1 MDLSSSILEIKG
13 IGKKIAE
20 KLNKASVFTVEDLLY
35 TLPIRY
41 EDGSVL
47 KDFAHADLDKPAT
60 YFVRLVEKKPRRYL
74 KKGLSMQTFVISD
87 GAREGEMTFFNM
99 PYLDKSLK
107 VGKDYY
113 IFGKPKF
120 FRNRL
125 SFSTPKFFDEAK
137 QKEALAVSPVYPVLG
152 GVGQKAMAKFV
163 QEALRDVFIPP
174 VVPRYLRMRYGLMTE
189 AEALK
194 VLHGPKQLDDA
205 KVALQSLIFSEF
217 LCFQLALG
225 RFHQSKSEA
234 GFSMEKTDLAEV
246 ILSKLPFELTEG
258 QKEAWK
264 DIQQDM
270 ASPNRMERLVQ
281 GDVGSGKTVLAFLAM
296 ATCVASGHQA
306 LFMAPTE
313 ILAKQHYE
321 EAFDL
326 FMPLG
331 VRVELLTGSTK
342 ESKKKIIRENFESG
356 ICDVIIGTHA
366 LFNEDL
372 KSDRIG
378 LTITDEQHR
387 FGVMQ
392 REALQEKQSKS
403 DRLIMTATPIPRSL
417 GIVMYG
423 NTKISSI
430 RTMPKGRKAVQTT
443 VINESGLKGAYDFM
457 ERFLK
462 SGQQIYVVCPLIEEN
477 PDFPLHAAEAVYKYF
492 SRDRF
497 KNYSVGLMH
506 GALSS
511 EEKNAVMEAFQKNKV
526 QILISTTVIEVGV
539 NVVNANLLFVYDADR
554 FGLATLHQ
562 LRGRVGRGDQAAY
575 CILHSANDSLKADE
589 RLRIMERSNDGFYI
603 AEEDMKLRGGGD
615 FFGTR
620 QSGTVEFR
628 VGDLFENMDI
638 MRYAKVEADA
648 ILEGG
653 HLNANEE
660 PDLLK
665 AVEAYEARTRGI

>member
-1 MDLSSSILEIKG
+1 
-13 IGKKIAE
+13 
-20 KLNKASVFTVEDLLY
+20 
-35 TLPIRY
+35 
-41 EDGSVL
+41 
-47 KDFAHADLDKPAT
+47 
-60 YFVRLVEKKPRRYL
+60 
-74 KKGLSMQTFVISD
+74 
-87 GAREGEMTFFNM
+87 
-99 PYLDKSLK
+99 
-107 VGKDYY
+107 
-113 IFGKPKF
+113 
-120 FRNRL
+120 
-125 SFSTPKFFDEAK
+125 
-137 QKEALAVSPVYPVLG
+137 
-152 GVGQKAMAKFV
+152 
-163 QEALRDVFIPP
+163 
-174 VVPRYLRMRYGLMTE
+174 
-189 AEALK
+189 
-194 VLHGPKQLDDA
+194 
-205 KVALQSLIFSEF
+205 
-217 LCFQLALG
+217 
-225 RFHQSKSEA
+225 
-234 GFSMEKTDLAEV
+234 
-246 ILSKLPFELTEG
+246 
-258 QKEAWK
+258 
-264 DIQQDM
+264 
-270 ASPNRMERLVQ
+270 
-281 GDVGSGKTVLAFLAM
+281 
-296 ATCVASGHQA
+296 
-306 LFMAPTE
+306 MAPTE

-492 SRDRF
+492 SEDRF
-497 KNYSVGLMH
+497 KNYSVGLIH

-511 EEKNAVMEAFQKNKV
+511 EEKNAVMEAFQKNEV

>member
-1 MDLSSSILEIKG
+1 MDRHSSILQIKG

-20 KLNKASVFTVEDLLY
+20 KLNKASIETVEDLIY
-35 TLPIRY
+35 TLPYRY
-41 EDGSVL
+41 DNGSEL
-47 KDFAHADLDKPAT
+47 RDFSNADFEKPAT
-60 YFVRLVEKKPRRYL
+60 YAVRLVEKRPRRYL
-74 KKGLSMQTFVISD
+74 KKGLSMQSYGITD
-87 GAREGEMTFFNM
+87 GTREATMTFFNM
-99 PYLDKSLK
+99 PFLDKSLI

-113 IFGKPKF
+113 IFGKPKL

-125 SFSTPKFFDEAK
+125 DFSTPKIFDESK
-137 QKEALAVSPVYPVLG
+137 RKEALAITPIYPLVSG
-152 GVGQKAMAKFV
+152 IGQKAMAKYIGEV
-163 QEALRDVFIPP
+163 LNQVDLPS
-174 VVPRYLRMRYGLMTE
+174 VVPAYLRTRYGLLPE
-189 AEALK
+189 KEALCK
-194 VLHGPKQLDDA
+194 LHAPKTLEEGNT
-205 KVALQSLIFSEF
+205 ALQSLIFSEF

-225 RFHQSKSEA
+225 RFHQNRSED
-234 GFSMEKTDLAEV
+234 GFSMKKTHLAED
-246 ILSKLPFELTEG
+246 ILAELPFQLTEG
-258 QKEAWK
+258 QQQAWK
-264 DIQQDM
+264 DIQRDM
-270 ASPNRMERLVQ
+270 ASEMRMERLVQ
-281 GDVGSGKTVLAFLAM
+281 GDVGSGKTVIAFLAM

-326 FMPLG
+326 FMPHG

-342 ESKKKIIRENFESG
+342 ESKKKTIRENFESG
-356 ICDVIIGTHA
+356 ICDIIIGTHA

-430 RTMPKGRKAVQTT
+430 RTMPKGRKAVETT
-443 VINESGLKGAYDFM
+443 VVDEAGLKNSYDFM
-457 ERFLK
+457 ESFLK

-477 PDFPLHAAEAVYKYF
+477 PDFPLHAAETVYDYF
-492 SRDRF
+492 SKDRF
-497 KNYSVGLMH
+497 KDYSVALIH
-506 GALSS
+506 GQLSA
-511 EEKNAVMEAFQKNKV
+511 EEKNQIMEAFQKNDV

-562 LRGRVGRGDQAAY
+562 LRGRVGRGDQKAY
-575 CILHSANDSLKADE
+575 CILHSDNKNLKSRQ
-589 RLRIMERSNDGFYI
+589 RLGIMERSNDGFYI

-620 QSGTVEFR
+620 QSGAVSFR

-648 ILEGG
+648 ILQGG
-653 HLNANEE
+653 HLNVRVE
-660 PDLLK
+660 PELLR
-665 AVEAYEARTRGI
+665 AVE

>member
-20 KLNKASVFTVEDLLY
+20 KLNKASLYTVEDLLY

-41 EDGSVL
+41 EDGSDL
-47 KDFAHADLDKPAT
+47 KNFTRADFDKPAT

-87 GAREGEMTFFNM
+87 GSREGEMTFFNM

-113 IFGKPKF
+113 IFGKPKL
-120 FRNRL
+120 FRNHL
-125 SFSTPKFFDEAK
+125 SFSAPKFFDETK
-137 QKEALAVSPVYPVLG
+137 RKEALAVSPVYPILG
-152 GVGQKAMAKFV
+152 GVGQKSTARFI
-163 QEALRDVFIPP
+163 QEALKDVFIPP
-174 VVPRYLRMRYGLMTE
+174 VVPEYLRVRYGLMTE
-189 AEALK
+189 AESLK
-194 VLHGPKQLDDA
+194 VLHGPKQISDA

-225 RFHQSKSEA
+225 RFHRSKSEA
-234 GFSMEKTDLAEV
+234 GFSMKKTDLAEV

-264 DIQQDM
+264 DIQRDM
-270 ASPNRMERLVQ
+270 ASANRMERLVQ
-281 GDVGSGKTVLAFLAM
+281 GDVGSGKTVLAFLAI

-366 LFNEDL
+366 LFNEGL

-443 VINESGLKGAYDFM
+443 VINESGLNGAYDFM

-477 PDFPLHAAEAVYKYF
+477 PDFPLHAAETVYKYF

-511 EEKNAVMEAFQKNKV
+511 EEKNAIMEAFQKNDV
-526 QILISTTVIEVGV
+526 QILVSTTVIEVGV

-589 RLRIMERSNDGFYI
+589 RLRIMECSNDGFYI

-620 QSGTVEFR
+620 QSGTVDFR

-648 ILEGG
+648 ILQGG

>member
-1 MDLSSSILEIKG
+1 MDRHSSILQIKG

-20 KLNKASVFTVEDLLY
+20 KLNKASIETVEDLIY
-35 TLPIRY
+35 TLPYRY
-41 EDGSVL
+41 DDGSAL
-47 KDFAHADLDKPAT
+47 RDFSHADFEKPAT
-60 YFVRLVEKKPRRYL
+60 YAVRLVEKRPRRYL
-74 KKGLSMQTFVISD
+74 KKGLSMQSYGITD
-87 GAREGEMTFFNM
+87 GTREATMTFFNM
-99 PYLDKSLK
+99 PFLDKSLI
-107 VGKDYY
+107 VGEDYY
-113 IFGKPKF
+113 IFGKPKL

-125 SFSTPKFFDEAK
+125 DFSTPKIFDESK
-137 QKEALAVSPVYPVLG
+137 RKEALAITPIYPLVSG
-152 GVGQKAMAKFV
+152 IGQKAMAKYIG
-163 QEALRDVFIPP
+163 EALNQVDLPS
-174 VVPRYLRMRYGLMTE
+174 VVPAYLRTRYGLLPE
-189 AEALK
+189 KEALCK
-194 VLHGPKQLDDA
+194 LHAPKTLEEGNT
-205 KVALQSLIFSEF
+205 ALQSLIFSEF

-225 RFHQSKSEA
+225 RFHQNRSED
-234 GFSMEKTDLAEV
+234 GFSMKMTHLAEE
-246 ILSKLPFELTEG
+246 ILSELPFQLTEG
-258 QKEAWK
+258 QEQAWK
-264 DIQQDM
+264 DIQRDM
-270 ASPNRMERLVQ
+270 ASETRMERLVQ
-281 GDVGSGKTVLAFLAM
+281 GDVGSGKTVIAFLAM

-326 FMPLG
+326 FMPHG

-342 ESKKKIIRENFESG
+342 ESKKKTIRDNFESG
-356 ICDVIIGTHA
+356 ICDIIIGTHA

-430 RTMPKGRKAVQTT
+430 RTMPKGRKAVETT
-443 VINESGLKGAYDFM
+443 VVDEAGLKNSYDFM
-457 ERFLK
+457 ESFLK

-477 PDFPLHAAEAVYKYF
+477 PDFPLHAAETVYDYF
-492 SRDRF
+492 SKDRF
-497 KNYSVGLMH
+497 KDYSVALIH
-506 GALSS
+506 GQLSA
-511 EEKNAVMEAFQKNKV
+511 EEKNQIMEAFQKNDV

-562 LRGRVGRGDQAAY
+562 LRGRVGRGDQKAY
-575 CILHSANDSLKADE
+575 CILHSDNKNLKSRQ
-589 RLRIMERSNDGFYI
+589 RLGIMERSNDGFYI

-620 QSGTVEFR
+620 QSGAVSFR

-648 ILEGG
+648 ILQGG
-653 HLNANEE
+653 HLNEREE
-660 PDLLK
+660 PELLR
-665 AVEAYEARTRGI
+665 AVEEYETRTLGI

>member
-1 MDLSSSILEIKG
+1 MDRHSSILQIKG

-20 KLNKASVFTVEDLLY
+20 KLNKASIETVEDLLY
-35 TLPIRY
+35 TLPYRY
-41 EDGSVL
+41 DDGSDL
-47 KDFAHADLDKPAT
+47 RNFSHPDFEKPAT
-60 YFVRLVEKKPRRYL
+60 YAVRLVEKKPRRYL
-74 KKGLSMQTFVISD
+74 KKGLSMQSYGISD
-87 GAREGEMTFFNM
+87 GKRDATMTFFNM
-99 PYLDKSLK
+99 PFLDKSLI

-113 IFGKPKF
+113 IFGKPKL

-125 SFSTPKFFDEAK
+125 DFSTPKIFDESK
-137 QKEALAVSPVYPVLG
+137 RKEALAITPIYPLVSG
-152 GVGQKAMAKFV
+152 IGQKAMTKYIG
-163 QEALRDVFIPP
+163 EALSQVDLPS
-174 VVPRYLRMRYGLMTE
+174 VVPAYLRTRYGLLPE
-189 AEALK
+189 KEALAK
-194 VLHGPKQLDDA
+194 LHAPKDLEE
-205 KVALQSLIFSEF
+205 KKNALQSLIFSEF

-225 RFHQSKSEA
+225 RFHQNRSED
-234 GFSMEKTDLAEV
+234 GFSMKKTHLAEE
-246 ILSKLPFELTEG
+246 ILSELSFQLTEG
-258 QKEAWK
+258 QEQAWK
-264 DIQQDM
+264 DIQRDM
-270 ASPNRMERLVQ
+270 AAEVRMERLVQ
-281 GDVGSGKTVLAFLAM
+281 GDVGSGKTVIAFLAM

-326 FMPLG
+326 FMPHG

-342 ESKKKIIRENFESG
+342 ESKKKTIRDNFERG
-356 ICDVIIGTHA
+356 ICDIIIGTHA

-392 REALQEKQSKS
+392 REALQEKQTKS

-430 RTMPKGRKAVQTT
+430 RTMPKGRKAVETT
-443 VINESGLKGAYDFM
+443 VVDEAGLKYCYDFM
-457 ERFLK
+457 ESFLK

-477 PDFPLHAAEAVYKYF
+477 PDFPLHAAETVYEYF
-492 SRDRF
+492 SKDRF
-497 KNYSVGLMH
+497 KDYSVALIH
-506 GALSS
+506 GQLSA
-511 EEKNAVMEAFQKNKV
+511 EEKNKIMDAFQKNDV

-539 NVVNANLLFVYDADR
+539 NVINANLLFVYDADR

-562 LRGRVGRGDQAAY
+562 LRGRVGRGDQKAY
-575 CILHSANDSLKADE
+575 CILHSDNKNLKSRQ
-589 RLRIMERSNDGFYI
+589 RLGIMEKSNDGFYI

-620 QSGTVEFR
+620 QSGTVSFR

-648 ILEGG
+648 ILQGG
-653 HLNANEE
+653 HLNEREE
-660 PDLLK
+660 PELLL
-665 AVEAYEARTRGI
+665 AVEEYETRTQGI